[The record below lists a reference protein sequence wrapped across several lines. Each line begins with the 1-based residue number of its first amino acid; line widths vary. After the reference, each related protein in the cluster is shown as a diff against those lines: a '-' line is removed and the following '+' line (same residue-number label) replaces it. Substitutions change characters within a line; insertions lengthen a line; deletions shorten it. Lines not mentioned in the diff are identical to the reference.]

1 MRLSRGGTAY
11 RLLRRA
17 RGTAVRAGKRLSAVH
32 PTGSV
37 HHTARVSRD
46 LRADEYAFVGPEC
59 WIGPGVRIGRYAML
73 APRVAVVGDDHV
85 IDAVGVPMQF
95 AGRPPQQVTT
105 IGADAWVG
113 YGAVVRRGVTIG
125 EGAVVGAGSVVTRD
139 VPAYEVW
146 GGAPARRIRDRF
158 TPEERERHAA
168 ALRGPVTPVFTEP
181 QELDPA

>member
-11 RLLRRA
+11 RVLRRA
-17 RGTAVRAGKRLSAVH
+17 RSGAVNATKRLSSVH
-32 PTGSV
+32 PTVSV
-37 HHTARVSRD
+37 HHSARVSRD

-59 WIGPGVRIGRYAML
+59 WIGPQVSIGRYSML

-85 IDAVGVPMQF
+85 IDVVGVPMQF
-95 AGRPPQQVTT
+95 TGRPPQQSTT
-105 IGADAWVG
+105 IGADAWIG
-113 YGAVVRRGVTIG
+113 FGAVIRRGVTIG
-125 EGAVVGAGSVVTRD
+125 EGAVVGAGSVVTTD

-146 GGAPARRIRDRF
+146 GGVPARRIRDRF
-158 TPEERERHAA
+158 TAEDRERHAE